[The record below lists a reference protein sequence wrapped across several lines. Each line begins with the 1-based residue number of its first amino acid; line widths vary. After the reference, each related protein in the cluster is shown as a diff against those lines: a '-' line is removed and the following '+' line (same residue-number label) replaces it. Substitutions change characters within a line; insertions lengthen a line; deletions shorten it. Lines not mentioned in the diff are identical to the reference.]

1 MNTVHKYDFKLG
13 ISKYSHHI
21 KHLNKYTRMNFQYLQ
36 CLDLW
41 NPKYIDYYE
50 NKEIGDYDILDSD
63 NDGTSIEEKP
73 FTIDV
78 GISIIPAFKKVII
91 KIIN

>member
-1 MNTVHKYDFKLG
+1 MKLALITVSLVK
-13 ISKYSHHI
+13 
-21 KHLNKYTRMNFQYLQ
+21 
-36 CLDLW
+36 
-41 NPKYIDYYE
+41 
-50 NKEIGDYDILDSD
+50 DI
-63 NDGTSIEEKP
+63 DGTSIEEKP

>member
-1 MNTVHKYDFKLG
+1 MNTVRKYEFKLG

-41 NPKYIDYYE
+41 NDKYVKCYT
-50 NKEIGDYDILDSD
+50 NKTKRTMTY
-63 NDGTSIEEKP
+63 
-73 FTIDV
+73 
-78 GISIIPAFKKVII
+78 
-91 KIIN
+91 